1 MKSNVLALSAVSA
14 GFVALFLTLGAYF
27 SVMDILAVILA
38 SVFLLLPMY
47 LDSVLGS
54 VLAYLAGGAIAFL
67 LSGAN
72 ILSLVWPSYLL
83 FFGLI
88 PILNFVAVKKN
99 FNKIVWFIVRF
110 VWFAAVCVFLVYFY
124 TAIMNF
130 PIEYTFNV
138 FGKVFDFSNVAG
150 IETIFYCVFALFCVV
165 FFLVYSKF
173 LQLSHAY
180 VNRVL
185 SRIIKK

>member
-1 MKSNVLALSAVSA
+1 M
-14 GFVALFLTLGAYF
+14 
-27 SVMDILAVILA
+27 
-38 SVFLLLPMY
+38 
-47 LDSVLGS
+47 
-54 VLAYLAGGAIAFL
+54 
-67 LSGAN
+67 
-72 ILSLVWPSYLL
+72 
-83 FFGLI
+83 I